1 MASRP
6 PRDRPAILVVD
17 DDPDVRTI
25 LSILL
30 SHNGYEVITAG
41 DGATALEL
49 APVRRVGLIV
59 IDLRMPR
66 LRGDGFCDKYREH
79 GGDAPI
85 VLVTAAQGRFGDR
98 GALRGRCLHRK
109 AVPGRAGARGG
120 RAAGRLALIGPISRP
135 VPGAA

>member
-41 DGATALEL
+41 AGATALEL

-85 VLVTAAQGRFGDR
+85 FLVTAAQVDSETVARY
-98 GALRGRCLHRK
+98 GADAYIAKPFQVGQVLE
-109 AVPGRAGARGG
+109 AVE
-120 RAAGRLALIGPISRP
+120 RLVGSP
-135 VPGAA
+135 